1 MSLCRA
7 GSIMLSDALKQ
18 LHVLM
23 LRKRGRWGWGWYVG
37 LKEGRGVGGCLGV
50 WGDANAEFDLC

>member
-23 LRKRGRWGWGWYVG
+23 LRKRGGWEWGWYVG
-37 LKEGRGVGGCLGV
+37 LKEGRGVVGV
-50 WGDANAEFDLC
+50 WVWGGDANAEFDLC

>member
-23 LRKRGRWGWGWYVG
+23 LRKRGGWEWGVVCGV
-37 LKEGRGVGGCLGV
+37 EGGEGVVGV
-50 WGDANAEFDLC
+50 WVCGGDANAEFDLC